1 MKFKRAQRVSD
12 AIYAW
17 AEEELLNWGTDR
29 TEFQA
34 RLRYW
39 DGVLAQARYRNTQH
53 HRRLRLRDERAMV
66 SGCTGHAS

>member
-1 MKFKRAQRVSD
+1 MKFRRAQRVAD
-12 AIYAW
+12 AIYRW
-17 AEEELLNWGTDR
+17 AEEELLNWGVDR

-39 DGVLAQARYRNTQH
+39 DGVLAQARYRNEQH

-66 SGCTGHAS
+66 SGCTGRA